1 MENRDNPLSGKN
13 FSLPV
18 FFETQRRMV
27 PYEMFRYCGAN
38 NFDGKSERGLKNR
51 KDRAPS
57 LPYQFWVPEIYETVK
72 DSPMKFFDTMIR
84 KVFDGKS

>member
-1 MENRDNPLSGKN
+1 MIIPCQAKI
-13 FSLPV
+13 
-18 FFETQRRMV
+18 
-27 PYEMFRYCGAN
+27 FRYRFFLKHSAEWSLTKCFGTVGQN

-57 LPYQFWVPEIYETVK
+57 LPYQFSVPEIYETLK
-72 DSPMKFFDTMIR
+72 DSPMIFFDTMIR

>member
-18 FFETQRRMV
+18 FLKHSAERSLTECFGTVGQ
-27 PYEMFRYCGAN
+27 N

-51 KDRAPS
+51 KDRAPF
-57 LPYQFWVPEIYETVK
+57 LPYQFSVPEIDETLK
-72 DSPMKFFDTMIR
+72 DSPTIFFDIVR
-84 KVFDGKS
+84 QNFRW

>member
-1 MENRDNPLSGKN
+1 MIIPCQAKI
-13 FSLPV
+13 
-18 FFETQRRMV
+18 
-27 PYEMFRYCGAN
+27 FRYRFFLKHSAEWSLTKCFGTVGQN